1 MAPQTFL
8 NLAQGV
14 TGTLPNANFS
24 GGKVLQVVTAY
35 KSDGSTVST
44 SSSVADV
51 ANLTCSITPTST
63 LNYVYVTAIY
73 HGQLFGNN
81 STTTPNGEIQLL
93 NNADTVLF
101 KTRYY

>member
-1 MAPQTFL
+1 MAQTFL
-8 NLAQGV
+8 NLSQGV

-51 ANLTCSITPTST
+51 ANLTNEITAWFCLMHINDTW
-63 LNYVYVTAIY
+63 I
-73 HGQLFGNN
+73 LFFIKILHFLIISKFFIDDSNN
-81 STTTPNGEIQLL
+81 FF
-93 NNADTVLF
+93 AVL
-101 KTRYY
+101 YA